1 VPKWY
6 IYISVMLQNIGSSV
20 ETNELNLKVRTSH
33 LIFTTYKILLNECPM
48 YIYNAC
54 KEAVELCIYGLVQR
68 ILWMLLWPL

>member
-1 VPKWY
+1 MV
-6 IYISVMLQNIGSSV
+6 QNTGYSV
-20 ETNELNLKVRTSH
+20 EKNELNLNIMTSN
-33 LIFTTYKILLNECPM
+33 LIFTTHTILLNECPM